1 MRSCIKNG
9 LHLHHRAS
17 APAASAPAGF
27 DVVGSPLLH
36 ITHHRLIL
44 ISRYVNHRTH
54 STKLQYNTFTTHLL
68 SLIETDIY
76 IYISIYSLLIYIIVT
91 ATVFYF
97 FKRKRKESSTLSS
110 K

>member
-76 IYISIYSLLIYIIVT
+76 IYIYIFFIDIYNSYSYSLL
-91 ATVFYF
+91 F
-97 FKRKRKESSTLSS
+97 F
-110 K
+110 